1 MDVATVIGLVSGVVL
16 MIVAVLMGGD
26 AGAFFSLPS
35 IVIVLGGTMASTLI
49 NYPLAEVLSVM
60 ATVKNAFI
68 HKSVPPEELIARLV
82 RYAGEAR
89 REGVL
94 SLEAETRTTEDE
106 FMRRGLQMAVDG
118 ASPDLI
124 KEILLTDLAFTEE
137 RHMSGQSILL
147 AMGNFAPAYG
157 MIGTLVGL
165 VHMFMTLNDPAR
177 IGHGMAVAIL
187 TTLYGV
193 LLANMVFLP
202 AAGKLR
208 VRTNNEMLAREIIIE
223 GILSIQS
230 GESPYVVAQKLKAFV
245 APAARERVRYGRA
258 A

>member
-1 MDVATVIGLVSGVVL
+1 MDVATVIGLFSGVGL
-16 MIVAVLMGGD
+16 MIVAILMGGD
-26 AGAFFSLPS
+26 AGAFWSLPS
-35 IVIVLGGTMASTLI
+35 IVIVLGGTAASTLI
-49 NYPLAEVLSVM
+49 NYPLKDVLSVL

-68 HKSVPPEELIARLV
+68 HKAVEPEDLIERLV
-82 RYAGEAR
+82 RYAGAAR

-94 SLEAETRTTEDE
+94 SLEAETRATEDA

-137 RHMSGQSILL
+137 RHMAGQAILL

-165 VHMFMTLNDPAR
+165 VHMFMTLNDPSR

-208 VRTNNEMLAREIIIE
+208 VRTNHEMLAREIIIE
-223 GILSIQS
+223 GVLSIQS
-230 GESPYVVAQKLKAFV
+230 GESPYVVDQKLKAFV
-245 APAARERVRYGRA
+245 APAARERVRMGRA